1 MAAFGPAITFVLEN
15 EGGYNP
21 GIAGDPGGE
30 TNFGITK
37 RTYPQLDIRNLK
49 RAEAVTIYERDFWRF
64 SGIENQR
71 MATKIFD
78 AYVNSKHHAIR
89 VAQMAL
95 ARLQMG
101 PVVADGNYGLITEAA
116 LNAVDEDRFL
126 DEYKARLCKMH
137 CDDAIANPAEAG
149 ALLGWLRRDVKG

>member
-1 MAAFGPAITFVLEN
+1 MAGFGPAITFVLAN
-15 EGGYNP
+15 EGGYTA
-21 GIAGDPGGE
+21 GAAGDPGGE
-30 TNFGITK
+30 TNFGISK
-37 RTYPQLDIRNLK
+37 RAYPDLDIKNLA
-49 RAEAVTIYERDFWRF
+49 RAAAVEIYQRDFWRF
-64 SGIENQR
+64 SGLSSQR
-71 MATKIFD
+71 LATKIFD
-78 AYVNSKHHAIR
+78 EYVNSKHHAIR

-95 ARLQMG
+95 GTLQAG
-101 PVVADGNYGLITEAA
+101 PIVADGNYGPQTEAA